1 MMKSERKRKTI
12 YVILKVLGVAIS
24 CFFPI
29 WAILERFPLWKEHYG
44 EGRSLSVGM
53 ILVLFVVAIIFRKAV
68 FKYITDKFNLHH
80 APPIFIWLVLL
91 IVAYIL
97 IFIGNFMRDL
107 TTVLWMGALGCAI
120 GTVITY
126 IGENFFG
133 NKENK
138 DDGTGI

>member
-1 MMKSERKRKTI
+1 MKSARRRKAVYI
-12 YVILKVLGVAIS
+12 ILKILGVAIS

-29 WAILERFPLWKEHYG
+29 WAICDKFPLWRQAHGDE
-44 EGRSLSVGM
+44 RSFGVGL
-53 ILVLFVVAIIFRKAV
+53 ILVLFVVVVIFRKSV
-68 FKYITDKFNLHH
+68 LKYIEERLNLRH
-80 APPIFIWLVLL
+80 APPIVIWFILL
-91 IVAYIL
+91 IISYVL
-97 IFIGNFMRDL
+97 IYIGNFLRDL

-133 NKENK
+133 NKEDK